1 MESLQEL
8 QLKRLL
14 DRLEALGNRLPD
26 PLVLF
31 ALMALAVVLAS
42 ALLAGTQ
49 VTHPGTG
56 APTLVQSLV
65 TAPSVRRMFTEAVK
79 NFAGF
84 PPLGTVLVAVM
95 GIGLADR
102 TGLVA
107 AVLGGLVRSLPRR
120 WLTLALLFAGVN
132 SSIAADAG
140 FVVLVPLGAALYA
153 GAGRHPL
160 AGLTVAYAAVSGGYG
175 ANVLVTAL
183 DPLLAGLTQAAAQ
196 LIDPALLVPATCN
209 WWFNAVSVVLLCAVG
224 TVVAERT
231 EASFGPWAG
240 SVVVDEG
247 PRPALGLP
255 AIVFVA
261 WLGVVAALVGTGVLR
276 ADDGGFGPLYDAV
289 VVLVAIGAALP
300 ALAFGIGNGR
310 IRSSSDLA
318 TLLAE
323 ATAGMGGYIVL
334 AFAAAQFV
342 AWFAWSNLGIVLAVT
357 GADLVR
363 PLGLGPEPLLLVM
376 VLVSGVVNLLIASAS
391 AKWAILAPVFVPML
405 LLLGVSPA
413 ETQAAYRVGDA
424 VTNVLTPLLPYV
436 PIVLVAARRY
446 VPGAGLGTV
455 LAAQVPY
462 AVAFGV
468 AWTALLLGWVA
479 MGWSLGPGA

>member
-1 MESLQEL
+1 M
-8 QLKRLL
+8 
-14 DRLEALGNRLPD
+14 
-26 PLVLF
+26 
-31 ALMALAVVLAS
+31 
-42 ALLAGTQ
+42 
-49 VTHPGTG
+49 PGR
-56 APTLVQSLV
+56 A
-65 TAPSVRRMFTEAVK
+65 A
-79 NFAGF
+79 
-84 PPLGTVLVAVM
+84 
-95 GIGLADR
+95 R
-102 TGLVA
+102 TGTERA
-107 AVLGGLVRSLPRR
+107 EEPDAES
-120 WLTLALLFAGVN
+120 
-132 SSIAADAG
+132 ADSPEPDER
-140 FVVLVPLGAALYA
+140 VV
-153 GAGRHPL
+153 
-160 AGLTVAYAAVSGGYG
+160 S
-175 ANVLVTAL
+175 
-183 DPLLAGLTQAAAQ
+183 
-196 LIDPALLVPATCN
+196 
-209 WWFNAVSVVLLCAVG
+209 
-224 TVVAERT
+224 
-231 EASFGPWAG
+231 
-240 SVVVDEG
+240 
-247 PRPALGLP
+247 
-255 AIVFVA
+255 
-261 WLGVVAALVGTGVLR
+261 
-276 ADDGGFGPLYDAV
+276 
-289 VVLVAIGAALP
+289 
-300 ALAFGIGNGR
+300 
-310 IRSSSDLA
+310 
-318 TLLAE
+318 AE

>member
-1 MESLQEL
+1 M
-8 QLKRLL
+8 KRLL

-31 ALMALAVVLAS
+31 AAMALAVVLAS
-42 ALLAGTQ
+42 ALLAG
-49 VTHPGTG
+49 VEVIHPGTG
-56 APTLVQSLV
+56 VPTAVQSLL
-65 TAPSVRRMFTEAVK
+65 TAPSLRRVFTEAVK

-120 WLTLALLFAGVN
+120 WLTLALVFAGVN

-183 DPLLAGLTQAAAQ
+183 DPLLAGLTQAAAH
-196 LIDPALLVPATCN
+196 LVDPAILVPATCN
-209 WWFNAVSVVLLCAVG
+209 WWFNAVSVALLCVVG
-224 TVVAERT
+224 VTVAERT
-231 EASFGPWAG
+231 EGSFGPWPG
-240 SVVVDEG
+240 SVVVADEG
-247 PRPALGLP
+247 PAPALGLP
-255 AIVFVA
+255 ALVFVA
-261 WLGVVAALVGTGVLR
+261 WLGVIAALVSTGILR

-300 ALAFGIGNGR
+300 ALAFGVGNGR
-310 IRSSSDLA
+310 IRSTSDLA

-323 ATAGMGGYIVL
+323 SMAGMGGYIVL

-357 GADLVR
+357 GADFVR
-363 PLGLGPEPLLLVM
+363 PLGLGPEPLLFVM

-405 LLLGVSPA
+405 MLLGVSPA

>member
-1 MESLQEL
+1 M
-8 QLKRLL
+8 KRFL

-31 ALMALAVVLAS
+31 AAMALTVVIVS
-42 ALLAGTQ
+42 VLLTGVE

-56 APTLVQSLV
+56 APTAVQSLL
-65 TAPSVRRMFTEAVK
+65 TAPSLRRMFTEAVK

-196 LIDPALLVPATCN
+196 LVDPALLVPATCN

-323 ATAGMGGYIVL
+323 AMAGMGGYIVL

-363 PLGLGPEPLLLVM
+363 PLGLGPEPLLFVM

-436 PIVLVAARRY
+436 PIVLVAARRH